1 MTEEML
7 PTEWTLSTLRVR
19 YAETDQMG
27 VVYYAN
33 YLVWFEIG
41 RTDLCLQHG
50 FAYRDMEREDGLYIM
65 VAEARCRYKA
75 PARYDDE
82 IVIRTRV
89 TGMRKRV
96 LIFGYEIYRQTHGRT
111 HRRRRDGARD
121 HGPRWPT
128 AHAARQVPGIALGES
143 RKQKLESRNP
153 KLKTGKQRTTAVIL
167 SEAKSLCSPSN
178 KATAEILRFA
188 QNDTMWRDGRS
199 ISSF

>member
-1 MTEEML
+1 MTEKIL
-7 PTEWTLSTLRVR
+7 PTEWTTATLRVR

-41 RTDLCLQHG
+41 RTDFCLQHG

-82 IVIRTRV
+82 ILIRTRV

-96 LIFGYEIYRQTHGRT
+96 LIFGYEIYKQCA
-111 HRRRRDGARD
+111 DEL
-121 HGPRWPT
+121 
-128 AHAARQVPGIALGES
+128 IAEGE
-143 RKQKLESRNP
+143 
-153 KLKTGKQRTTAVIL
+153 TVHVI
-167 SEAKSLCSPSN
+167 
-178 KATAEILRFA
+178 T
-188 QNDTMWRDGRS
+188 DRDGRPRTLPEKYRERLLGKAETKS
-199 ISSF
+199 